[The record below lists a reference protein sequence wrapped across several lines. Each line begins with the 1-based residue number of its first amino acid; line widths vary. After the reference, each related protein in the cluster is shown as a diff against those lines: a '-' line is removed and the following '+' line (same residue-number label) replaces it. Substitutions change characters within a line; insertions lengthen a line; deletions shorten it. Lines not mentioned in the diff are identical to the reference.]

1 MNLLRLALPAFVLA
15 VAGCG
20 TPQDSAVFVTRT
32 SLSVIDVDSA
42 PATASFGYNRVE
54 GYLGPRY
61 DTGTVPAVAGSFH
74 TDGGLFDR
82 KVRQTYATGNAAL
95 NATAG
100 GTANPAPEGEYFAGE
115 RKAMFFGTGTVLGVN
130 MGFGDAGANAFTLGF
145 KRKEVS
151 VIPVSSTVTSSITQ
165 DGTTAQ
171 VVHRFPSVF
180 ARLDNTAEAGLPGD
194 SGLSIHQFFATG
206 IAAQRLA
213 NNAQVQAQFRQ
224 EAVDPRLR
232 YREEEHRQGRFALN
246 SLYCVARVP
255 DAELRRVFGN
265 AEALGLFKDRQAFAD
280 LRAAATAQ
288 AARAVY
294 TGHMGLLD
302 PSEQEAT
309 ALMRLHQKFVCDL
322 PGAKP

>member
-1 MNLLRLALPAFVLA
+1 MNFCRMAWPAFVLA
-15 VAGCG
+15 FAGCAG
-20 TPQDSAVFVTRT
+20 PQDSAVFVTRT
-32 SLSVIDVDSA
+32 SLSIVDLDSA
-42 PATASFGYNRVE
+42 PASAAFGYNRVE

-100 GTANPAPEGEYFAGE
+100 GTAQPAPEHEYFAGE

-130 MGFGDAGANAFTLGF
+130 MGFGDAGANSFTLGF
-145 KRKEVS
+145 KRKEIS
-151 VIPVSSTVTSSITQ
+151 VIPVTSTVTSSITQ

-180 ARLDNTAEAGLPGD
+180 ARLDNTSEASTPAD
-194 SGLSIHQFFATG
+194 SGLSIRQFFATG
-206 IAAQRLA
+206 VAAQRLA
-213 NNAQVQAQFRQ
+213 NNTEVQAQFRK

-232 YREEEHRQGRFALN
+232 YRNEEHRQSRFALN
-246 SLYCVARVP
+246 TLYCVARVP
-255 DAELRRVFGN
+255 DAQLPKVFGH
-265 AEALGLFKDRQAFAD
+265 AEAMGLFKDRQAYAD
-280 LRAAATAQ
+280 LRAAASPQ
-288 AARAVY
+288 AARATY

-302 PSEQEAT
+302 PNEQDAT
-309 ALMRLHQKFVCDL
+309 TLMRLHQKFVCDL
-322 PGAKP
+322 PGAKT